1 MHVYILLF
9 REAISKRIYE
19 LCEIYHYTPNKLA
32 ELSTIAPSTL
42 QDMLS
47 LKVLNPS
54 SYVIYQL
61 CKTLKITL
69 KDFYDSKLFLEENLE
84 D

>member
-1 MHVYILLF
+1 MLF

-69 KDFYDSKLFLEENLE
+69 KDFYDIKLFLEENLE

>member
-1 MHVYILLF
+1 MLF
-9 REAISKRIYE
+9 KEAISKRIFD
-19 LCEIYHYTPNKLA
+19 LCEKNHLTPNKLA
-32 ELSTIAPSTL
+32 ELSAVAPSTL

-47 LKVLNPS
+47 LKVTNPS

-61 CKTLKITL
+61 CKTFNITL
-69 KDFYDSKLFLEENLE
+69 KEFYDSELFLKENLE

>member
-1 MHVYILLF
+1 MLF

-19 LCEIYHYTPNKLA
+19 LCEIYHYTTNKLA

>member
-1 MHVYILLF
+1 MLF

-19 LCEIYHYTPNKLA
+19 LCEIKHYTPNKLA
-32 ELSTIAPSTL
+32 ELSTVPPSTL

-47 LKVLNPS
+47 LKVVNPS

-69 KDFYDSKLFLEENLE
+69 KDFYDSKLFLAENLE